1 MLPKSMSCDAKVGH
15 PVSQEGTREK
25 KWSLNNASYS
35 SSLLSDSHM
44 IICVPGFVECVCCCS
59 ICNVQSNQ
67 LMCSQIRPMCNQIR
81 RPMCKLIISQ
91 RGELKYMILG
101 LRNLRMAISHEE
113 HHSLGP
119 HGKQLGPLKKSL

>member
-1 MLPKSMSCDAKVGH
+1 MLPNSMSCDAKVGH

-67 LMCSQIRPMCNQIR
+67 LMCS
-81 RPMCKLIISQ
+81 KISQ
-91 RGELKYMILG
+91 CASYLANVQS
-101 LRNLRMAISHEE
+101 NLANVQSDFSMGSN
-113 HHSLGP
+113 
-119 HGKQLGPLKKSL
+119 GK